1 MKDRIKIL
9 FVCHGNICRSI
20 MAECIMQQLVD
31 ESNRHEEFLID
42 SCATSREEIGNP
54 IYPAAKRKLE
64 QSLIKVKY
72 HHARQV
78 RQDEYDKWDYIIGM
92 DHANIM
98 NLKRLF
104 NDKDHKIRMLNEKP
118 VADPWYSD
126 NFDLAFDEIM
136 EGCLRLLKEIE
147 C

>member
-42 SCATSREEIGNP
+42 S
-54 IYPAAKRKLE
+54 
-64 QSLIKVKY
+64 SLIKVKD

-98 NLKRLF
+98 NLKRIF
-104 NDKDHKIRMLNEKP
+104 NDKEHKIHMLNKKP